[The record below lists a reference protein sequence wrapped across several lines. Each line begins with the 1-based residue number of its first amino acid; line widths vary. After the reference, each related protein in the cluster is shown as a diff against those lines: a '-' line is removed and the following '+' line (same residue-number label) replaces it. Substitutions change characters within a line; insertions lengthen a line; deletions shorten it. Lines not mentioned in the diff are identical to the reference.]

1 MAQYLQ
7 VRDATGVDRNV
18 QASINGGLVIRD
30 ATGVD
35 RQCTHGQVRDAT
47 GVDRT
52 FWLPQIII
60 LGNSTGV
67 SNYGGITGLKSDAS
81 DQHNSYFDSL
91 GWVIEGNGRI
101 QYRLANPVNFS
112 GYHTIHFWIDEY
124 QSYAGQSS
132 LVGIVNDPNA
142 WLHSGTP
149 SSQIVAIGGANSYP
163 ISVSGLG
170 TGYVAAQFFCHAV
183 GVTGRMRIRSIYV
196 D

>member
-1 MAQYLQ
+1 M
-7 VRDATGVDRNV
+7 
-18 QASINGGLVIRD
+18 IRD
-30 ATGVD
+30 YD
-35 RQCTHGQVRDAT
+35 RSVYHTLKHIRDYDNSSYHELKEIRDYDGSAYHT
-47 GVDRT
+47 VFRN
-52 FWLPQIII
+52 QITI

-101 QYRLANPVNFS
+101 QYRLANPINFS
-112 GYHTIHFWIDEY
+112 GYNTIHFWIDDY
-124 QSYAGQSS
+124 QTYAGQTSC
-132 LVGIVNDPNA
+132 VGIVNDPNA

-149 SSQIVAIGGANSYP
+149 TSQVVGINGANAYTF
-163 ISVSGLG
+163 SVSGIG